1 MPNIALLGSGGG
13 ERAMLGLLG
22 SLVQLKNC
30 DLLDSIMY
38 LSGVSGS
45 TWCMAS
51 LYKES
56 DWSTNLDAVKENII
70 KRLDGP
76 EVSWSDAWKKLN
88 KYYDQNDNFS
98 LTDVWAVM
106 FVTMIM
112 KEIDENTI
120 SGQRENH
127 SKDPY
132 PIYTVIDK
140 QCKKKELNRDVWF
153 EVAPH
158 EAGYSLT
165 GAFVDY
171 AYFGSQFEE
180 GRLVKK
186 QPEIDMLYL
195 QGLCGS
201 ALADGQEIL
210 IWLWEH
216 IKNLLPFAQYS
227 LRGQKVLLTL
237 MELNVCVLNKEDPTS
252 LITEMTVQLE
262 GKLDKHGRA
271 MFISKKELL
280 HDRDHQILKK
290 YTLMICKNFQDWFED
305 APVSP
310 TVQRHA
316 EARISWIIPKIF
328 ELLTNWTWGTTHNFL
343 HQMKVEDVDPSVLSE
358 EERNYMDAGLL
369 NNSPYFPMLRKE
381 RHIDLFISLD
391 FSSGDPM
398 ETVVKASEM
407 CKELKI
413 PFPEVKPPPK
423 SSEPDDFYCF
433 EGKNGAPTVIHIP
446 LFNKVNCH
454 GHIKDWEKEYT
465 TFHEPYSGDVIIKLI
480 EKAGENVINNKGKLI
495 RVIRSVT
502 EEKGKT
508 Q

>member
-1 MPNIALLGSGGG
+1 MSQSKPIQRTEVRIGHSLNEGEQDHVSRRGETVLQCLKRHGINCSQDTMPNIALLGSGGG

-45 TWCMAS
+45 TWCMTS

-56 DWSTNLDAVKENII
+56 DWSTKLAAVKENII

-76 EVSWSDAWKKLN
+76 AVSWSDAWKKLN

-132 PIYTVIDK
+132 PVYTVIDK
-140 QCKKKELNRDVWF
+140 QCKKKKRDRDVWF

-158 EAGYSLT
+158 EAGYSLA
-165 GAFVDY
+165 GAFVDS

-201 ALADGQEIL
+201 ALASKQEIQK
-210 IWLWEH
+210 WLWEH
-216 IKNLLPFAQYS
+216 I
-227 LRGQKVLLTL
+227 
-237 MELNVCVLNKEDPTS
+237 
-252 LITEMTVQLE
+252 
-262 GKLDKHGRA
+262 
-271 MFISKKELL
+271 
-280 HDRDHQILKK
+280 
-290 YTLMICKNFQDWFED
+290 
-305 APVSP
+305 
-310 TVQRHA
+310 
-316 EARISWIIPKIF
+316 
-328 ELLTNWTWGTTHNFL
+328 
-343 HQMKVEDVDPSVLSE
+343 KVEDVDPSVLSE

-369 NNSPYFPMLRKE
+369 DNSPYFPMLRKE

-407 CKELKI
+407 CRELKI

-446 LFNKVNCH
+446 LFNKVNCD
-454 GHIKDWEKEYT
+454 GHIKEWETEYT
-465 TFHEPYSGDVIIKLI
+465 TFQGPYSGDMIIKLI
-480 EKAGENVINNKGKLI
+480 EKAGENVINNKGKLM